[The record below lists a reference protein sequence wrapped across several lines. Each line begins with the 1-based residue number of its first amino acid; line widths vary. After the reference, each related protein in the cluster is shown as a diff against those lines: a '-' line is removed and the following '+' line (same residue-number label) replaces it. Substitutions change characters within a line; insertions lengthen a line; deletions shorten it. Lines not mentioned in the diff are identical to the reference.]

1 MKEKERKFE
10 NRMKRY
16 ETTLCYIYGPS
27 GVLLMHRTKKEN
39 DINKD
44 KWIGVGGH
52 FEYGESPDD
61 CLLREVKEETGLT
74 LQSYKARGIITFIY
88 GEDVVEY
95 MHLYTADAFEGE
107 LIDCDEG
114 ELVWVP
120 KDEVQSLPIWEGD
133 KVFFRLLEERDDF
146 FSLKLVY
153 DRNDRLTEV
162 VVR

>member
-1 MKEKERKFE
+1 MD
-10 NRMKRY
+10 KRP
-16 ETTLCYIYGPS
+16 TLSTLCHIISDDKY
-27 GVLLMHRTKKEN
+27 LMMHRVKKKN

-44 KWIGVGGH
+44 KWIGVGGK
-52 FEYGESPDD
+52 FEYGESPDE

-74 LQSYKARGIITFIY
+74 LLNYSFRGIVTFIY

-95 MHLYTADAFEGE
+95 MHLYTADKFEGE

-120 KDEVQSLPIWEGD
+120 IKEVCNLPIWEGD
-133 KVFFRLLEERDDF
+133 KIFFRLLEENNGF

-153 DRNDRLTEV
+153 DLNDNLIESELHMN
-162 VVR
+162 

>member
-1 MKEKERKFE
+1 MDKHIPEL
-10 NRMKRY
+10 
-16 ETTLCYIYGPS
+16 TTLCYIEKDRKY
-27 GVLLMHRTKKEN
+27 LMMHRVKKEN

-153 DRNDRLTEV
+153 DRNDRLTEAV
-162 VVR
+162 VH